1 MRETNNKKLSKL
13 QQFYLEN
20 SANMDAMAY
29 LYNEEMLKQYG
40 FTTDDKKKIE
50 AIFQQLWHEHNN
62 FLDHIFDS
70 VWGKAKQ
77 AGFKKKHHTEK
88 EVMYRALQYCTKGN
102 IAGNFKFQVQLLGNT
117 DSFVRKPAVGIS
129 VYYWPLKN
137 RDAGREIFQK
147 LYEHYVDKGLFAE
160 KHTYDRESYDL
171 RAEELGW
178 ENASDS
184 CLIYREIVIKPA
196 KDNVEDIYKVVKNT
210 FDEFVFN
217 DWNKIENIL
226 NFA

>member
-70 VWGKAKQ
+70 VWVKPSKQ
-77 AGFKKKHHTEK
+77 GLRKNIIQKKK
-88 EVMYRALQYCTKGN
+88 LCTVLFS
-102 IAGNFKFQVQLLGNT
+102 IVQRVIL
-117 DSFVRKPAVGIS
+117 PA
-129 VYYWPLKN
+129 
-137 RDAGREIFQK
+137 
-147 LYEHYVDKGLFAE
+147 
-160 KHTYDRESYDL
+160 
-171 RAEELGW
+171 
-178 ENASDS
+178 
-184 CLIYREIVIKPA
+184 
-196 KDNVEDIYKVVKNT
+196 
-210 FDEFVFN
+210 
-217 DWNKIENIL
+217 IL
-226 NFA
+226 NFRCSCWEIRIALYENRLWEYRYIIGRSKTEMPGGKFFKNYMNITLTKGCLPKNIPMTEKAMICEPKNSVGRTHRIPA